1 MADNTGKDS
10 ALKVPPHSIEA
21 EKAVL
26 GGILLEQDAISR
38 VLEFLSPDGSD
49 FYHPAHARI
58 FRAMSGLSERAI
70 PVDMITLSDALSPL
84 SPKGR
89 GQGEGDCDAL
99 SSVGGASYLG
109 VLVDLVG
116 TAANVTFYARI
127 VRAKAMLRKIILT
140 ANDIS
145 TRAFEGREETDEF
158 VDEVEKLIF
167 QITQDRSRR
176 SYWALKDLIKPA
188 FENIESLFARKT
200 HITGLST
207 GYQDLDKLCSGLQNS
222 DLIIIAGRPGM
233 GKTSFALNI
242 AENVAID
249 SGEAVAVFSLEMSK
263 EQLTQRML
271 ASRAKVGLQGI
282 RNGFLRSD
290 DWGRLSSAAGTLS
303 EAKIYIDDT
312 AAQTVLEMRAK
323 ARRWRKDLGI
333 RLVIVDYLQLMR
345 GTGHKDNRE
354 QEISAISRSLKA
366 MAKELDMPVI
376 ALSQLSRMTEQRGGD
391 KKPQLSDLRESGAI
405 EQDADMVMFV
415 YRKSAY
421 EDCPCPKE
429 LCTCGV
435 RRTAELLVRKQRNGP
450 TGDIK
455 LTFLHEYTRFEDQTM
470 DYEVKT
476 EWVE

>member
-1 MADNTGKDS
+1 MADNTGKDY
-10 ALKVPPHSIEA
+10 AIKVPPHSIEA

-26 GGILLEQDAISR
+26 GGILLEQDAVNR

-49 FYHPAHARI
+49 FYHPAHTRI
-58 FRAMSGLSERAI
+58 FRAISGLSERAI
-70 PVDMITLSDALSPL
+70 PVDMITLNDAL
-84 SPKGR
+84 K
-89 GQGEGDCDAL
+89 DADAL

-109 VLVDLVG
+109 VLVDFTG
-116 TAANVTFYARI
+116 TAANVTFYAKI

-188 FENIESLFARKT
+188 FENIENLFARKT
-200 HITGLST
+200 HITGIST
-207 GYQDLDKLCSGLQNS
+207 GYQDLDRLTSGLQNS

-290 DWGRLSSAAGTLS
+290 DWGRLSNAAGTLS
-303 EAKIYIDDT
+303 ESKIYIDDT

-323 ARRWRKDLGI
+323 ARRWKKDLGI

-435 RRTAELLVRKQRNGP
+435 RRTAELLIRKQRNGP

-455 LTFLHEYTRFEDQTM
+455 LTFLHEYTRFEDQTT